1 MTEFHLAQINIARLK
16 APQGDPGN
24 AFFFDNLDRINAVAD
39 RSAGFVWR
47 LQDESGAATGINAFN
62 DPLLIINMSVWESIE
77 ALKAF
82 AFDTVHRK
90 IFERRAEFFA
100 PLDGPHAALW
110 WVKAGDTPT
119 VEDAKA
125 KLELLEQNGPTS
137 TAFTFA
143 ARFDPPK

>member
-1 MTEFHLAQINIARLK
+1 MTEHHLAQINIARLK
-16 APQGDPGN
+16 APEGDPGN
-24 AFFFDNLDRINAVAD
+24 AFFFDNLNRINAIAD

-47 LQDESGAATGINAFN
+47 LQDDIGDATRINAFN

-110 WVKAGDTPT
+110 WIKAGDTPT
-119 VEDAKA
+119 VENAKT
-125 KLELLEQNGPTS
+125 KLELLERNGPIPD
-137 TAFTFA
+137 AFTFA
-143 ARFDPPK
+143 DRFDPPK